1 MTLKPLKT
9 LILVILAFG
18 LVACISP
25 VAGLKAFLNPAGG
38 YRFLYP
44 NGWVQVRLTEAD
56 NPPDVVFR
64 DLINETENVS
74 VVISPLTTEDG
85 STPTLETLGTPG
97 EVGYSLQ
104 QKAIAPP
111 GSGRTAELVNATERI
126 DGPKTYYILEYEV
139 TLPGQKRHDLAS
151 VVVNRG
157 NLYTFNASTTEDR
170 WQKVADRFKTIVN
183 SFTVDT

>member
-1 MTLKPLKT
+1 MTFKPLKT
-9 LILVILAFG
+9 LILVMFAFT
-18 LVACISP
+18 LVACVSP
-25 VAGLKAFLNPAGG
+25 VAGLKPFFNPAGG

-44 NGWVQVRLTEAD
+44 NGWVQVRLAQAD

-74 VVISPLTTEDG
+74 VIISPLTTDDG

-111 GSGRTAELVNATERI
+111 GSGRTAELVSATERI

-157 NLYTFNASTTEDR
+157 NLYTFNASTTEER
-170 WQKVADRFKTIVN
+170 WTKVADRFKTIVN

>member
-1 MTLKPLKT
+1 MTFKPLKT
-9 LILVILAFG
+9 LLLVLLAFG
-18 LVACISP
+18 LLACASP
-25 VAGLKAFLNPAGG
+25 VAGLKPFINPSGG

-44 NGWVQVRLTEAD
+44 NGWVQVKLTQLAS
-56 NPPDVVFR
+56 PPDVVFR

-74 VVISPLTTEDG
+74 VVISPLSSEDG
-85 STPTLETLGTPG
+85 STPTLEALGTPG

-104 QKAIAPP
+104 QNAIAPP
-111 GSGRTAELVNATERI
+111 GSGRTAELVNATERTA
-126 DGPKTYYILEYEV
+126 GPKTYYILEYEV
-139 TLPGQKRHDLAS
+139 TLPGQRRHDLAS

-170 WQKVADRFKTIVN
+170 WQKLADRFKTIVN